1 MLLNYRDRGNGC
13 FQHCIWPLAQIEALE
28 AQENIS
34 ISTLISI
41 SMDFGNQSSLLS
53 LPSICDSSQIPP
65 QLQSTTMSS
74 NNTTTNDSKKRKNR
88 EESYMNESNIQQVR
102 TPTLPTAIPLKS
114 SSSRRATLVY
124 NLFLNETMLA
134 FNL

>member
-1 MLLNYRDRGNGC
+1 MIMIKIKITQCCLLMSSLSKRH
-13 FQHCIWPLAQIEALE
+13 FQSIRPRSTEAEIIPAIEALE

-53 LPSICDSSQIPP
+53 LPSICDSSPIPP

-88 EESYMNESNIQQVR
+88 EESYMNDIQ
-102 TPTLPTAIPLKS
+102 KG
-114 SSSRRATLVY
+114 SRKRQCRRY
-124 NLFLNETMLA
+124 
-134 FNL
+134 